1 MWWLNVFF
9 LVHGLW
15 VPGHQMSPDG
25 WSPRSYATE
34 QECLDR
40 RAYAERQCK
49 EHPLDYPAA
58 WICSP
63 NAPLTEPPPHMRGRD
78 C

>member
-15 VPGHQMSPDG
+15 VPGHQMSPEG

-34 QECLDR
+34 QECLER

-49 EHPLDYPAA
+49 EHPLDYPTA

-63 NAPLTEPPPHMRGRD
+63 DNPLTEPPAHMRGRD